1 MNPAIVS
8 SLSSGGRSDPSASA
22 MASSITSQR
31 SRNSVSR
38 ICSLEE
44 K

>member
-8 SLSSGGRSDPSASA
+8 SFPSGARSEASASA
-22 MASSITSQR
+22 MAASMTSQR